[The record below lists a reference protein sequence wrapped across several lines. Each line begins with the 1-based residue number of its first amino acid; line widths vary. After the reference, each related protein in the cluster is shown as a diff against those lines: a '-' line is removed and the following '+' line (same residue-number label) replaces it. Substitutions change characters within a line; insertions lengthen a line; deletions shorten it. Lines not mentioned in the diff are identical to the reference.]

1 MFERV
6 EFKILIYEIL
16 FSKENVV
23 VQIGSCGIIEFDKLE
38 FGGTL

>member
-1 MFERV
+1 MLEGV
-6 EFKILIYEIL
+6 EFKNLIFEIL

-38 FGGTL
+38 FDSM